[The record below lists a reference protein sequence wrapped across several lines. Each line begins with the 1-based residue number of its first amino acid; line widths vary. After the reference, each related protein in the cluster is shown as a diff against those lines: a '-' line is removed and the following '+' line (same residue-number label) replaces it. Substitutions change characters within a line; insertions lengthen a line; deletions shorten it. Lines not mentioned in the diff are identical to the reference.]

1 MLPDFD
7 PASLPAEQIPAVL
20 IQLAGLQTA
29 LAVRLMA
36 APAPAPQTAAL
47 DDEMLTTDEAAK
59 LLRRAPSWIYR
70 NAHKLPFVKRL
81 SQRSMLHSKK
91 GVERYLASRKA

>member
-1 MLPDFD
+1 MLPDFNPLLVP
-7 PASLPAEQIPAVL
+7 PAGIPAAL
-20 IQLAGLQTA
+20 SRLAAWQSQLAA
-29 LAVRLMA
+29 RLMA
-36 APAPAPQTAAL
+36 VPAPAPQPATA
-47 DDEMLTTDEAAK
+47 DDEMLTTEEAAK

-81 SQRSMLHSKK
+81 SARSMLHSKK